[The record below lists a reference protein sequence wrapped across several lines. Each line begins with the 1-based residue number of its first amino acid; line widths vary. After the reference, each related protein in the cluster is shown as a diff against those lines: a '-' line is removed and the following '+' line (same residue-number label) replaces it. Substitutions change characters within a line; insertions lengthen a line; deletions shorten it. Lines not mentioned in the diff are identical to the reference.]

1 MGQPYFTA
9 AEAAHYICLSESYLA
24 KLRMGTLPTPGP
36 KFLRV
41 GLRAIRYRRKDLDD
55 WMETKSSS
63 SLLPVGGRYI
73 GK

>member
-1 MGQPYFTA
+1 MGQPYLTA
-9 AEAAHYICLSESYLA
+9 AEAADYICLSESYLA
-24 KLRMGTLPTPGP
+24 KLRMGTLPQSGP

-63 SLLPVGGRYI
+63 NALQGEGQL
-73 GK
+73 

>member
-55 WMETKSSS
+55 WMDTKSNRY
-63 SLLPVGGRYI
+63 PVQVGGEL
-73 GK
+73 